1 MIIKFQAILLRSAQ
15 PCSAANNKRC
25 RADEAILNVIL
36 GRSKKGFII
45 DTWSKGKSNS
55 ETDQHYNQWRKVT
68 RSIGNLPHV
77 SNILQ
82 SFSKLI
88 EGMQQTLFHFFSPD
102 VVHFFMFFSD
112 FQHVMTHHV
121 RLTSGS
127 IGWKTL
133 AGCLL
138 FSTH

>member
-1 MIIKFQAILLRSAQ
+1 MRSAQ
-15 PCSAANNKRC
+15 PSSAANNKRC

-88 EGMQQTLFHFFSPD
+88 EGNWLLNFFSSLKL
-102 VVHFFMFFSD
+102 MQFFSN
-112 FQHVMTHHV
+112 FQHVMT
-121 RLTSGS
+121 
-127 IGWKTL
+127 
-133 AGCLL
+133 LL
-138 FSTH
+138 VQLINGLID

>member
-1 MIIKFQAILLRSAQ
+1 MIIQFQAILLRSAQ
-15 PCSAANNKRC
+15 PSSAANNKRC

-88 EGMQQTLFHFFSPD
+88 EGMQQTFFHFFSPD
-102 VVHFFMFFSD
+102 VVHFFMFF
-112 FQHVMTHHV
+112 F
-121 RLTSGS
+121 
-127 IGWKTL
+127 
-133 AGCLL
+133 
-138 FSTH
+138 